1 MVICDKNM
9 TFEECELAIVRN
21 SVDTI
26 GNKMGKK
33 KIDNPEIKE
42 IIEIVEDFL
51 KDTKRL
57 CYGGTAINNL
67 LPLEDQFYDKD
78 IELPDYD
85 FFSPKPLEDAKNLA
99 KIYYNK
105 GFTEVEAKSGM
116 HAGTFKVY
124 VNYIPVADITHLVP
138 EIYNNL
144 SKESIKVNGIY
155 YSSPTYL
162 RMAMYLEL
170 SRPAGDVSRWEK
182 VIKRLSL
189 LNKHYPMRGKNC
201 DILEIQRLF
210 QYGSKKKIKGGS
222 KEEEEDFLQNV
233 EEKIFFNVRD
243 TLVNQGNV
251 FFGSYANRMYLK
263 NLKKLSKKKIPSVP
277 DFDVLSTDPEAT
289 ARIVK
294 ERLSSIGIENVKYTK
309 HDGVGEIIPMHYEVK
324 IGPETILFIYKP
336 LACHSYNIVTINSKS
351 VRIATLDTMLSL
363 YLAFLYAKRPYYNAN
378 RILCM
383 SEFLFRVQ
391 EKNRLQQKGLLKR
404 FSIDCYGTQATK
416 ESIRAEKSKKYNEL
430 KNKKNS
436 KEWEWYF
443 LNYKPGEKSSSSKNK
458 TRKKKVKHTRKK
470 RRNKK
475 KKTKKSWLSRFKFR

>member
-1 MVICDKNM
+1 MSKCDKNM
-9 TFEECELAIVRN
+9 SFEECELAIVRN
-21 SVDTI
+21 SVDRI
-26 GNKMGKK
+26 GNKMGKE

-67 LPLEDQFYDKD
+67 LPIDDQFYDKD

-85 FFSPKPLEDAKNLA
+85 FFSPKPLDDAKNLA

-105 GFTEVEAKSGM
+105 GFKEVEAKSGM

-124 VNYIPVADITHLVP
+124 VNYIPVADITYLVP
-138 EIYNNL
+138 EIYKNL
-144 SKESIKVNGIY
+144 SKESIRVNGIY
-155 YSSPTYL
+155 YSSPTFL

-201 DILEIQRLF
+201 DILTIQRLF
-210 QYGSKKKIKGGS
+210 QYGSKKNLKGGNFDD
-222 KEEEEDFLQNV
+222 EEDFLQNI
-233 EEKIFFNVRD
+233 EEKIFFNVRN
-243 TLVNQGNV
+243 TLVNQNCV

-263 NLKKLSKKKIPSVP
+263 NLKKLKNKNIPSVP
-277 DFDVLSTDPEAT
+277 DFDVLSKDPEST

-294 ERLSSIGIENVKYTK
+294 ERLSSIGIENVKYFK
-309 HDGVGEIIPMHYEVK
+309 HNGVGEIVPMHYELK

-351 VRIATLDTMLSL
+351 IRIATLDTMLSL
-363 YLAFLYAKRPYYNAN
+363 YLAFLYTKRPYYDAN

-391 EKNRLQQKGLLKR
+391 EKNRLEQKGLLRR

-416 ESIRAEKSKKYNEL
+416 ESIRGEKSKRYNEL

-443 LNYKPGEKSSSSKNK
+443 LSYTPGSKTKSVKKN
-458 TRKKKVKHTRKK
+458 
-470 RRNKK
+470 K
-475 KKTKKSWLSRFKFR
+475 KKTKRNRKKKRNKTKKNWLNRFKFK